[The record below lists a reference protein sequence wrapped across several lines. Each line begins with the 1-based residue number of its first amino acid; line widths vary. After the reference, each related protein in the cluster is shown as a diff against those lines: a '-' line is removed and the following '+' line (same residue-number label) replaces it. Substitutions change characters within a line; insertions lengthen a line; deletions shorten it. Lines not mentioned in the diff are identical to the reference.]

1 MSKSKSLLVATKYQQ
16 ALTKEQFSIF
26 KKELD
31 RLMESKDVKNKGKS
45 KKLTKAN
52 TVRVDV
58 CKNIQST

>member
-1 MSKSKSLLVATKYQQ
+1 MVATKYQQ

-45 KKLTKAN
+45 KKLAN
-52 TVRVDV
+52 PNAMEVDV
-58 CKNIQST
+58 GINTQST